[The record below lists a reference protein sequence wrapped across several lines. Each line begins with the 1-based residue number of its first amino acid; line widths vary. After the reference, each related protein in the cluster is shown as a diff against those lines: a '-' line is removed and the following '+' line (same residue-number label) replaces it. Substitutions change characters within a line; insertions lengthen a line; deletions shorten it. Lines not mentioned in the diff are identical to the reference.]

1 MGGWEYSRWEQRL
14 DDDVDAKS
22 RRPSSGSFSKQS
34 SSVVADGTVAQEKRH
49 RERGET
55 ATVRVGG
62 ASAGDF
68 AESGVGRERASSG
81 TVLLGEEKNGDGGRG
96 IGRRFE

>member
-1 MGGWEYSRWEQRL
+1 M
-14 DDDVDAKS
+14 
-22 RRPSSGSFSKQS
+22 QS
-34 SSVVADGTVAQEKRH
+34 SSVADGTVAQEKRH

-68 AESGVGRERASSG
+68 AESGGGRERASSG
-81 TVLLGEEKNGDGGRG
+81 TVVLLGEEKNNGDGGRG
-96 IGRRFE
+96 VGRRFE